1 MCVSAFIPCLIAVA
15 LLPNSML
22 AARLHHGQQSQA
34 GAVQL
39 LRGDLF
45 VTQKCIFQE
54 PMPLNCEE
62 GEALTIVSA
71 WWNRREQG
79 SCVKPERGTGSCHPD
94 ATDQVIKECAGQQNC
109 ILPTGYT
116 GCPKNPFTFL
126 RVRFRCQG
134 PAQEPTMPPQK
145 PTMPPKQLTKP
156 PKQLDQLI
164 LGREAREK
172 VSLVAPSRLSNDECA
187 LLSVGAFGGC
197 TVKESR
203 GGHAS
208 APVLAGDN
216 VCQCPFI
223 GFTPKTCDDFF
234 PTSESALVI
243 ERTASDVY
251 TDTVF
256 GKEGCDCYKA
266 EEGGSMC
273 DFAVREQKV

>member
-1 MCVSAFIPCLIAVA
+1 MCVSAFLPCLIALA

-22 AARLHHGQQSQA
+22 AARLHHGRQSQA

-39 LRGDLF
+39 LRGDVF
-45 VTQKCIFQE
+45 VTQKCIFHE
-54 PMPLNCEE
+54 PMPLNCKA
-62 GEALTIVSA
+62 GEAVAIVSA

-79 SCVKPERGTGSCHPD
+79 ACVKPEQGTGECHPD

-109 ILPTGYT
+109 ILPAGYT
-116 GCPKNPFTFL
+116 GCPENPFTFL

-134 PAQEPTMPPQK
+134 PVQEPTMPPQEPTK
-145 PTMPPKQLTKP
+145 PQELTKP

-172 VSLVAPSRLSNDECA
+172 VSLVAPSGLSNDECA
-187 LLSVGAFGGC
+187 LLSVGAFGDC
-197 TVKESR
+197 TVKKST
-203 GGHAS
+203 GGQAS

-223 GFTPKTCDDFF
+223 GLTPKTCDDLF
-234 PTSESALVI
+234 PTSESAFLI
-243 ERTASDVY
+243 QRTASDMY
-251 TDTVF
+251 KETVF
-256 GKEGCDCYKA
+256 GKEGCDCHEA
-266 EEGGSMC
+266 EGGGSTC